1 MRLLQSYFKR
11 RRWQTKS
18 VVERH
23 DGVIILSVPKEG
35 WRVAPKR
42 PRHIELKDVLING
55 GYLCTLEL
63 RRRVVPED
71 EIV

>member
-35 WRVAPKR
+35 WRGAPKR

-55 GYLCTLEL
+55 CYLGTLEL